1 MGDLAGAKAPAF
13 SLLLPQPMPT
23 IPGDPR
29 LRKAMYV
36 RNFVFGGED
45 SLVSTVGLLS
55 GVAAAG
61 LSKGDIIL
69 SGTILIFVEALSMA
83 VGSFLSENS
92 AEEYLSKSELPLRS
106 SITAGSIMFGSYFL
120 LGFIPL
126 LPYLL
131 WPVSIAFGAS
141 IAASLLALTLLGW
154 VSGRNFKVNAWHSG
168 LKMLILGG
176 LAIGIGIAVG
186 QLIR

>member
-1 MGDLAGAKAPAF
+1 MT
-13 SLLLPQPMPT
+13 QPNT
-23 IPGDPR
+23 DPR
-29 LRKAMYV
+29 QRKAMYV

-61 LSKGDIIL
+61 VAKSEIIL
-69 SGTILIFVEALSMA
+69 TGVVLIFVEALSMA

-92 AEEYLSKSELPLRS
+92 AEEYLAKTELPLRES
-106 SITAGSIMFGSYFL
+106 VTAGTIMFASYFV

-126 LPYLL
+126 VPYLL
-131 WPVSIAFGAS
+131 WPVSVALTAS
-141 IAASLLALTLLGW
+141 IIAALLALGLLGW
-154 VSGRNFKVNAWHSG
+154 LSGREFKVVAWRSG

-176 LAIGIGIAVG
+176 AAIGIGVVVG
-186 QLIR
+186 RWIG

>member
-1 MGDLAGAKAPAF
+1 
-13 SLLLPQPMPT
+13 MP
-23 IPGDPR
+23 IDPR
-29 LRKAMYV
+29 QRKAMYV
-36 RNFVFGGED
+36 RSFVFGGED

-61 LSKGDIIL
+61 IGKSEIIL
-69 SGTILIFVEALSMA
+69 TGTILIFVEALSMA

-92 AEEYLSKSELPLRS
+92 AEEYLSKTELPLRS
-106 SITAGSIMFGSYFL
+106 SMTTGGIMFISYFV

-126 LPYLL
+126 TPYLI
-131 WPVSIAFGAS
+131 WPVSVAFSAS
-141 IAASLLALTLLGW
+141 IVASLIALTMLGW
-154 VSGRNFKVNAWHSG
+154 LSGREFKVSAWRSG

-176 LAIGIGIAVG
+176 LAIGIGIIVG

>member
-1 MGDLAGAKAPAF
+1 MNPAP
-13 SLLLPQPMPT
+13 
-23 IPGDPR
+23 IDPR
-29 LRKAMYV
+29 QRKAMYV
-36 RNFVFGGED
+36 RSLVFGGED

-61 LSKGDIIL
+61 VVKADIIL
-69 SGTILIFVEALSMA
+69 TGVVLIFVEALSMA

-92 AEEYLSKSELPLRS
+92 AEEYLVKSELPLRQ
-106 SITAGSIMFGSYFL
+106 SITAGTIMFGSYFI

-131 WPVSIAFGAS
+131 WSVATAFPAS
-141 IAASLLALTLLGW
+141 IAAALLALALLGW
-154 VSGRNFKVNAWHSG
+154 LSGREFKVIAWRSG

-176 LAIGIGIAVG
+176 AAIGVG
-186 QLIR
+186 VLVGRLVG